1 MRGKRSAIPPLRP
14 PSRRLPPYP
23 DLTFFS
29 LSLSL
34 PPSLPSPL
42 SQGHLGA
49 SLGVT
54 ELTVALHY
62 VFAAPEDRIVWDV
75 GHQVRR
81 QKKGGGG
88 FFLSLISPGAPH
100 PKNSEDPD

>member
-1 MRGKRSAIPPLRP
+1 MHYPPPPPPPEPSAPPLSRP
-14 PSRRLPPYP
+14 HLF
-23 DLTFFS
+23 LS

-34 PPSLPSPL
+34 SPSLPSPL
-42 SQGHLGA
+42 SPGHLGA

-88 FFLSLISPGAPH
+88 FFLSLVSPGAPH
-100 PKNSEDPD
+100 LKNSEDPD